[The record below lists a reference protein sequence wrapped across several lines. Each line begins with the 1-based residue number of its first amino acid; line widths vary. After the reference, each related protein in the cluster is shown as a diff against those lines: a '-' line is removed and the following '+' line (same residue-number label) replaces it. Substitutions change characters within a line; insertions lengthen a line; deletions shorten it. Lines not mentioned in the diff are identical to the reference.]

1 MKKFVSIAALSAAI
15 ALAPTVASA
24 EGWKRHHHN
33 NQDYSYQH
41 DNYRHEG
48 GALVVIGAGA
58 GAGALIAG
66 PVGAAIGGVAGL
78 FLVVAGDAANN

>member
-24 EGWKRHHHN
+24 HSWKHHHN

-41 DNYRHEG
+41 DNVRHEG

-66 PVGAAIGGVAGL
+66 PVGAAVGGVAGL
-78 FLVVAGDAANN
+78 FLVAVGGEVL

>member
-1 MKKFVSIAALSAAI
+1 MKKIVSIAALSAAI

-24 EGWKRHHHN
+24 HSWKLHRN

-41 DNYRHEG
+41 DNVRHEG

-66 PVGAAIGGVAGL
+66 PVGAAVGGAAGIL
-78 FLVVAGDAANN
+78 LLAVGGGALN